1 MGYNNELIIN
11 EDFDTSYNDS
21 TQPFT
26 GSLAGQ
32 KCARL
37 INVYLLA
44 DQSKDKDLTIELY
57 NYIENTI
64 KTRKQNK
71 YKITI
76 MRFQH
81 RFRQDVL
88 KFHQRKPYDVLQGI
102 EQGEVINQQINFNT
116 SVVGYL
122 DDTSW
127 YAPSL
132 EKLKLANEFYELANI
147 TINHDKYEILTND
160 KKRCNKEITLQ
171 VTHQK
176 SIKVTTVYINAFHT
190 HGPNLSLPK
199 STYDK
204 YHT

>member
-1 MGYNNELIIN
+1 MFAKLMNLLTNNLTKIN
-11 EDFDTSYNDS
+11 
-21 TQPFT
+21 
-26 GSLAGQ
+26 
-32 KCARL
+32 
-37 INVYLLA
+37 
-44 DQSKDKDLTIELY
+44 
-57 NYIENTI
+57 
-64 KTRKQNK
+64 QNS
-71 YKITI
+71 
-76 MRFQH
+76 
-81 RFRQDVL
+81 D
-88 KFHQRKPYDVLQGI
+88 
-102 EQGEVINQQINFNT
+102 QQINFNT

-190 HGPNLSLPK
+190 HGLTLRK
-199 STYDK
+199 LRQIVKHYTYIM
-204 YHT
+204 